1 MSGCKLV
8 YNHFSHKGEQGR
20 HTGESTLFPPRWPG
34 FVSQQCQTWI
44 KFVVGCRPFCKG
56 FLPRLLR
63 FPPSSS
69 LFLPLQKP
77 TWPNSN
83 FDLETEDE
91 QLLCGGAT
99 AKSHLFIYFFVNV
112 FFIYFIYH
120 TYICYFE
127 ENVQSILM
135 RNVVAVVQELLADW
149 YPDLLHLPLP
159 LPHQECKDQCL
170 QLARL
175 LVSTFWMYAV
185 TSPEMRCPK
194 LFFGVVKKTFSL
206 LLSLLL
212 TNRHKFV
219 L

>member
-1 MSGCKLV
+1 MYLKKLCLAANWYITTSV
-8 YNHFSHKGEQGR
+8 TRGNRDGTLVRALSSRQCGLVSYPSNVRRGLSLLLVVVPSARVFCRVFS
-20 HTGESTLFPPRWPG
+20 
-34 FVSQQCQTWI
+34 V
-44 KFVVGCRPFCKG
+44 
-56 FLPRLLR
+56 FLPL
-63 FPPSSS
+63 PPSSS

-135 RNVVAVVQELLADW
+135 RNVVAVVQELLAD
-149 YPDLLHLPLP
+149 
-159 LPHQECKDQCL
+159 
-170 QLARL
+170 
-175 LVSTFWMYAV
+175 
-185 TSPEMRCPK
+185 
-194 LFFGVVKKTFSL
+194 
-206 LLSLLL
+206 
-212 TNRHKFV
+212 
-219 L
+219 